1 MKIKGQASRCRGLA
15 PLLGGAR
22 SVVRLQQLFP
32 LSKWPMPNALTF
44 AALRLLSEQQFK
56 LRAELAARLNV
67 SEEEVD
73 GMLDDL
79 PAFGVEVTRD
89 VELGCRLTAPI
100 DWLDSAQIEAALG
113 RHRQTFNL
121 QLVDMVESTNTALL
135 AQAGDTPSGTVM
147 AAELQTA
154 GRGRRGR
161 AWHTGLGSALTF
173 SVLWRFDH
181 GAGVL
186 AGLGPAVGIALCRAL
201 GELGA
206 AQPSLKWPND
216 VLVKHQKIAGTLVEI
231 QGDVLGPSV
240 AVIGIGLNCRLDA
253 VIRER
258 IDQAV
263 IDLAGAGVSVS
274 RNHVLASLLSHL
286 ASVLNDFSARGFRG
300 LRREW
305 EALDVYAGKP
315 VAVKLADGS
324 FEQGIAGGV
333 GEDGALLLQT

>member
-1 MKIKGQASRCRGLA
+1 
-15 PLLGGAR
+15 
-22 SVVRLQQLFP
+22 
-32 LSKWPMPNALTF
+32 MPNALTF
-44 AALRLLSEQQFK
+44 AALRLLSDQQFH
-56 LRAELAARLNV
+56 LQAELARRLNV
-67 SEEEVD
+67 SEA
-73 GMLDDL
+73 MLDSAL
-79 PAFGVEVTRD
+79 NGLGPLGVAVARD
-89 VELGCRLTAPI
+89 AQLGCRLTAPI
-100 DWLDSAQIEAALG
+100 DWLNSAEIEAGLG
-113 RHRQTFNL
+113 AHRQTFSL
-121 QLVDMVESTNTALL
+121 HLVDIAKSTNTALL
-135 AQAGDTPSGTVM
+135 ARAADTPNGTVM

-181 GAGVL
+181 GAGML

-201 GELGA
+201 RELGA

-253 VIRER
+253 VTRER

-263 IDLAGAGVSVS
+263 IDLAGAGISHR
-274 RNHVLASLLSHL
+274 RNQVLATLLSHL
-286 ASVLNDFSARGFRG
+286 ASVLSDFSAGGFRV
-300 LRREW
+300 LRKEW

-315 VAVKLADGS
+315 VVVRLADGS
-324 FEQGIAGGV
+324 FEQGMAAGV
-333 GEDGALLLQT
+333 GDDGALLLQTGAGLRRFHSGEVSLRPLAVPVQARFSSGQ